1 MTTQLPPLIVLQC
14 DLTFHLTFIPGI
26 KIQGPCFFHIS
37 VFRGWAILFA
47 CLFDLKKRFVE
58 KDVLGGFFFEMLFF
72 AYYSEKIK
80 EI

>member
-58 KDVLGGFFFEMLFF
+58 KDVLGGFFLKCYFLLIIP
-72 AYYSEKIK
+72 KK
-80 EI
+80 